1 MKKNVLVRMV
11 IVITLSFF
19 FLSNLFANDPMSFSS
34 FKKES
39 NFAWGPIASFHFN
52 KLYLNNNFT
61 SSFEP
66 GFEGGIFLRLGKKV
80 YVQPEFL
87 YSFRQTN
94 FEVLL
99 NEVQTNID
107 AENHYVI
114 LPVLLGYKIL
124 NGENSNIHF
133 IIGPKFA
140 YRVAT
145 NKPQVNDLL
154 KPFEYGCE
162 IGGGFDVWIFTLDLS
177 YNFYFSRSNS
187 NSLSEGIL
195 HQSMY
200 NASLGIKL

>member
-1 MKKNVLVRMV
+1 MKKNVIMRMV

-19 FLSNLFANDPMSFSS
+19 TLGTTWASNPSLFPMRKND
-34 FKKES
+34 S
-39 NFAWGPIASFHFN
+39 NFAWGPKASFHFN

-66 GFEGGIFLRLGKKV
+66 GFEGGIFLRLGKKL
-80 YVQPEFL
+80 YVQPELL
-87 YSFRQTN
+87 YSFRQAN
-94 FEVLL
+94 FDVML
-99 NEVQTNID
+99 NQVQTNID

-114 LPVLLGYKIL
+114 LPLLLGYKIL

-162 IGGGFDVWIFTLDLS
+162 IGGGFDVWIFTLDIS

-187 NSLSEGIL
+187 STLSEGIL

>member
-1 MKKNVLVRMV
+1 MKNYVLMRWV

-19 FLSNLFANDPMSFSS
+19 FLSNTVANESQLFPN
-34 FKKES
+34 FKNES
-39 NFAWGPIASFHFN
+39 NFAWGPKASFHFN
-52 KLYLNNNFT
+52 KLYFNNNFT

-66 GFEGGIFLRLGKKV
+66 GFEGGLFIRFGKKL
-80 YVQPEFL
+80 YVQPELL
-87 YSFRQTN
+87 YSFRQAN
-94 FEVLL
+94 FDVML
-99 NEVQTNID
+99 NQVQTNID
-107 AENHYVI
+107 ATNHYVI
-114 LPVLLGYKIL
+114 LPILLGYKIL
-124 NGENSNIHF
+124 QSGNSNIHF
-133 IIGPKFA
+133 IVGPKFA

-145 NKPQVNDLL
+145 NKPQFDELL

-187 NSLSEGIL
+187 SSLSEGIL